1 MLYNDYSRWGK
12 RKSEFVSKTEE
23 WHWWHSLKTT
33 LEMIKFEHSI
43 FALPFAII
51 GALLAAGGWPSG
63 RQMLWI
69 VVAMVGAR
77 SAAMSFNRLID
88 RNIDAQNPRTANRA
102 LPAGAL
108 SVNFV
113 VAFAVFSSGVL
124 IFSAYQL
131 NRLAFLLSPV
141 ALVVLIIY
149 SYTKRFTILSH
160 LVLGLCLGIAPA
172 AAWIAVRGEL
182 SPSILLLTG
191 AVTLWTAGF
200 DVLYACQDREFDILY
215 GLHSVP
221 QRWGI
226 GRALQISSALH
237 LLMFVFL
244 LWLAMAEHLGWIS
257 YTGLL
262 IVGLLLLYEHRLVKP
277 SDLSKL
283 DAAFFTMNG
292 WIGILLLL
300 FWGSDILLRSL

>member
-1 MLYNDYSRWGK
+1 M
-12 RKSEFVSKTEE
+12 FVSKTAE
-23 WHWWHSLKTT
+23 WKVWHSLKTT

-43 FALPFAII
+43 FALPFALI

-63 RQMLWI
+63 RQMSWI

-88 RNIDAQNPRTANRA
+88 RHIDAQNPRTANRA

-124 IFSAYQL
+124 IYSAYQL
-131 NRLAFLLSPV
+131 NRLSFLLSPV
-141 ALVVLIIY
+141 ALAVLVLY
-149 SYTKRFTILSH
+149 SYTKRFTFLSH
-160 LVLGLCLGIAPA
+160 FVLGFCLGIAPA

-200 DVLYACQDREFDILY
+200 DVLYACQDREFDIQH

-226 GRALQISSALH
+226 RRALQISSALH
-237 LLMFVFL
+237 LLMFGL
-244 LWLAMAEHLGWIS
+244 LAWLAVAENLGWIS
-257 YTGLL
+257 YTGLM
-262 IVGLLLLYEHRLVKP
+262 IVGLLLMYEHRLVKP

-283 DAAFFTMNG
+283 NAAFFTLNG
-292 WIGILLLL
+292 WIGVLLLL
-300 FWGSDILLRSL
+300 FWGGDILLRSL